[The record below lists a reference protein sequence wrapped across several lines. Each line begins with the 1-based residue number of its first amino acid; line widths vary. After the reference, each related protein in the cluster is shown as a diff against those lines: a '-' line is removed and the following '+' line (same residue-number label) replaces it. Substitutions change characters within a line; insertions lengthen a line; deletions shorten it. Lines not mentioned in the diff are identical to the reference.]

1 MVTEGCSAKL
11 GDYGGSQ
18 NLHSSDFYNISG
30 NDLIPLRWVAPECL
44 HQSVIYFTD

>member
-30 NDLIPLRWVAPECL
+30 NDLIPLRWVAPECF